1 MIENVIVKQIINVLK
16 FVVLLNAK
24 TIITY
29 ATKTRVIKMIIFFNI
44 LVIRVKYNVLL
55 KIAKINVNYKFSI
68 SLKNI
73 IVNKNTTVKK
83 FVI

>member
-29 ATKTRVIKMIIFFNI
+29 ATKTRVIDMIIFFNI

-55 KIAKINVNYKFSI
+55 KIAKINVNYKIWHKSE
-68 SLKNI
+68 KHNC
-73 IVNKNTTVKK
+73 
-83 FVI
+83 

>member
-24 TIITY
+24 TMITY